1 MNWND
6 YEAVWKRQALPVGAD
21 ADLATLRETFE
32 TKRRK
37 MAAVFSP
44 AIYFR
49 LGPLL

>member
-6 YEAVWKRQALPVGAD
+6 YEAVWKRQELPVGAD

-37 MAAVFSP
+37 MGHT
-44 AIYFR
+44 I
-49 LGPLL
+49 GPM